1 MQRKHGAGDAG
12 VSPHKGAMFE
22 SWFERGGRPAAVAD
36 HRDGEALASGRT
48 IRKRGRVIGSQAS
61 LVRRRQFAN
70 KSCQAEEEQV
80 RPRRLIIISEM
91 IKQ

>member
-1 MQRKHGAGDAG
+1 MAQGT
-12 VSPHKGAMFE
+12 PE
-22 SWFERGGRPAAVAD
+22 SLPTKEQCLNPGLRREGGTPSSSAD